1 MSSSDPILTMARE
14 FSAQIIAS
22 KEANLLVFAVITG
35 ITLLLSFK
43 YLFRSRFRKLPP
55 MSDTGMI
62 EVIRILSG
70 GKGAPDFY
78 YSTMKKMGLVYR
90 LPLPELSHWV
100 VVCDPALARKILLE
114 EDEKPA
120 LYSRYAGLTNHVP
133 TVFSA
138 PTHSHSWPSARKGM
152 APSFS
157 MANIMLSL
165 PKMYEKIDE
174 LKSILARHESEKTII
189 DLPELMTQLALD
201 FICAGKSWST
211 EWHIVSVSV
220 TSCAPS
226 SDNLTIWFLCM

>member
-1 MSSSDPILTMARE
+1 MSSTNPILAMARE
-14 FSAQIIAS
+14 FPSKFMAS
-22 KEANLLVFAVITG
+22 TEENFLVYAVITG
-35 ITLLLSFK
+35 VTLLLSFRFI
-43 YLFRSRFRKLPP
+43 LQSRSKKLPP
-55 MSDTGMI
+55 LPDTGMI
-62 EVIRILSG
+62 EMISILME
-70 GKGAPDFY
+70 GKSAPDYY
-78 YSTMKKMGLVYR
+78 YSTMKKEGLVYR

-138 PTHSHSWPSARKGM
+138 PTHSHSWPIARKGM

-157 MANIMLSL
+157 MANICLSL

-174 LKSILARHESEKTII
+174 LKKILARHVSAKTTI

-201 FICAGKSWST
+201 FICAGKSSST
-211 EWHIVSVSV
+211 K
-220 TSCAPS
+220 
-226 SDNLTIWFLCM
+226 